1 MEKTLHPGDQFDLA
15 CFKIKRKRGV
25 EKIVSRGAVRC
36 RSSVLASLHIC
47 GRSVVVAG
55 TNEERTALRI
65 NRRRLPNCTAA
76 VSPRPAAIVRYAE
89 GFPKH
94 RTRFLIERY
103 DTAAKTATR
112 IRWVEVHRFFVR

>member
-76 VSPRPAAIVRYAE
+76 VSPRPSALLRHVE
-89 GFPKH
+89 GFSKQ
-94 RTRFLIERY
+94 RSRFLLESY
-103 DTAAKTATR
+103 HTAPQTD
-112 IRWVEVHRFFVR
+112 